1 MITYYNTMGRVSLTN
16 DYFAELVS
24 EIADGYKRQR

>member
-16 DYFAELVS
+16 DYFAELVR
-24 EIADGYKRQR
+24 EIAKNC